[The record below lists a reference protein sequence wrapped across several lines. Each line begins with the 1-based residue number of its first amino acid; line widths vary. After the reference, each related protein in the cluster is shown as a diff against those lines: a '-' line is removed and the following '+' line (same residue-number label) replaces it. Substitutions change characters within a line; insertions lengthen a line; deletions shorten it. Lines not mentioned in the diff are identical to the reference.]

1 MKLNLIAAQHHQW
14 VEQMKWHNRTHL
26 EAAGMIAS
34 EVAEACGEMTLSGTT
49 LRFAEEIADVVLRV
63 LDEAIE
69 LGLDVDAALDSQQN
83 CAPAYETLE
92 RSMIRL
98 TAAQSPLINAARKA
112 DFPMMRDALV
122 TIVRHCLE
130 LDVRLSLNLELKI
143 QEKMAKNRASGNK
156 GRLI

>member
-63 LDEAIE
+63 LDEAVE
-69 LGLDVDAALDSQQN
+69 LDLDVDAALADQHACS
-83 CAPAYETLE
+83 PAYETLE

-112 DFPMMRDALV
+112 DFPSMRAALV

-130 LDVRLSLNLELKI
+130 LDVRLSLNLERTLD
-143 QEKMAKNRASGNK
+143 EKMAKNRASGNK

>member
-1 MKLNLIAAQHHQW
+1 MKLNLIATQHHQW
-14 VEQMKWHNRTHL
+14 VGQMNWHNRTHL

-63 LDEAIE
+63 LDEAVV
-69 LGLDVDAALDSQQN
+69 LDLDVDAALEGQYIS
-83 CAPAYETLE
+83 APAYEPLE

-112 DFPMMRDALV
+112 DFPSMRTAL
-122 TIVRHCLE
+122 IIILQHCLE
-130 LDVRLSLNLELKI
+130 LDFRLSLNLERALD
-143 QEKMAKNRASGNK
+143 EKMAKNRASGNK